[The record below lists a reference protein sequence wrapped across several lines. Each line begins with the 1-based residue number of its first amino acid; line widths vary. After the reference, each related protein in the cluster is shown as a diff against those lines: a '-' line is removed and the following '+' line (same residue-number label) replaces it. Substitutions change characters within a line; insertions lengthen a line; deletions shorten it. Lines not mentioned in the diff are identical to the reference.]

1 MLILQVIIPATL
13 SDVAVLQSGADQGI
27 LEFVVDGKAIPDVN
41 FDLGQSF
48 AGSLPVGAANNGS
61 SMFFWF
67 FPTTAENA
75 PKEIVIWLNGGVSLF
90 GHLVTFLYFEF
101 RTTDGMTSPDAHL

>member
-1 MLILQVIIPATL
+1 MIDEYLQF
-13 SDVAVLQSGADQGI
+13 GADQAFI
-27 LEFVVDGKAIPDVN
+27 EFVVDGTTIPDVK
-41 FDLGQSF
+41 FDVGQSF

-75 PKEIVIWLNGGVSLF
+75 PKEIVIWLNGGVRLCRI
-90 GHLVTFLYFEF
+90 GLYCAF
-101 RTTDGMTSPDAHL
+101 TLY

>member
-1 MLILQVIIPATL
+1 MQTLQVNIPSTL
-13 SDVAVLQSGADQGI
+13 IDTRSQSGADQASI
-27 LEFVVDGKAIPDVN
+27 EFVVDGTTIPDVKFN
-41 FDLGQSF
+41 VGQSF

-75 PKEIVIWLNGGVSLF
+75 PKEIVIWLNGGVGL
-90 GHLVTFLYFEF
+90 
-101 RTTDGMTSPDAHL
+101 